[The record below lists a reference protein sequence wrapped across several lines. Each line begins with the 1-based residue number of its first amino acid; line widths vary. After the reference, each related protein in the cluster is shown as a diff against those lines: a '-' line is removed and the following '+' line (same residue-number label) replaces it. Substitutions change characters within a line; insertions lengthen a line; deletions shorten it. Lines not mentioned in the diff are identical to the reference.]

1 MRPRRML
8 SCSLVI
14 VGLAAVAD
22 TGGRAGTI
30 NSVWNGGT
38 GNWSVS
44 TDWTPNGAP
53 NNGGGNVYNVTID
66 SGGTDLVSLDIHATI
81 ASLVLGGTSGSSTL
95 QNLSGK
101 AESFEVT
108 GATTINS
115 TGVLTFGNASTLK
128 FDGGLTAGGQFALNG
143 ATATITG
150 SGTWKSG
157 SSADISGGSTLTV
170 NGTLTNSSASFYTGY
185 PNGGGNTLT
194 VNGGFTNSGS
204 FYMYGSTF
212 SGTGDT
218 LKVTRTLTNN
228 AGAFL
233 KIGRASC
240 R

>member
-1 MRPRRML
+1 MRLGRRL
-8 SCSLVI
+8 SR
-14 VGLAAVAD
+14 VGLWMATLALVRGAI
-22 TGGRAGTI
+22 GIQASTI
-30 NSVWNGGT
+30 SSAWNGGT

-44 TDWTPNGAP
+44 TDWTPHGVP

-128 FDGGLTAGGQFALNG
+128 FDGGLTAGGQFSLNG

-157 SSADISGGSTLTV
+157 SSADISGGSTLTM

-185 PNGGGNTLT
+185 PYGGGNTLT
-194 VNGGFTNSGS
+194 VNGGFTNSG
-204 FYMYGSTF
+204 
-212 SGTGDT
+212 
-218 LKVTRTLTNN
+218 
-228 AGAFL
+228 
-233 KIGRASC
+233 I
-240 R
+240 